1 MNHEITIHLSPDVSG
16 QAMTHSLGGCTAV
29 LILCTGTYGS
39 KLVFAHYAS
48 LDVVLNLFKT
58 HCNSYDEFIVVVK
71 APGNY
76 VNEDGTWVM
85 DLVDKKRIMTA
96 IDKPNVKLVTI
107 PYNLF
112 RLARSDSDSYE
123 YESSLYVKYNGSDVL
138 VSNDNGRFHSI
149 VAPAPAPAP
158 VPAPVPALAPMS
170 TYELLLKR
178 IRELEMIGK
187 LSRMRR

>member
-1 MNHEITIHLSPDVSG
+1 MDHEITIHLSPDVSG
-16 QAMTHSLGGCTAV
+16 QSMTHGLSGCTTV

-48 LDVVLNLFKT
+48 LDVVLNLFRT
-58 HCNSYDEFIVVVK
+58 HYNSYDEFIVVVK

-76 VNEDGTWVM
+76 VNDDGTWVM
-85 DLVDKKRIMTA
+85 ELVDKKRIMIA

-107 PYNLF
+107 PYDLS
-112 RLARSDSDSYE
+112 RLSGLNIDSYE
-123 YESSLYVKYNGSDVL
+123 YESSLYVKYNGCDVL
-138 VSNDNGRFHSI
+138 VSNDYGRFHSI
-149 VAPAPAPAP
+149 VAPVPAPAL
-158 VPAPVPALAPMS
+158 APISAPAPMS

-187 LSRMRR
+187 LSNMRR